1 MLHPRKIIIENNLVF
16 VFKTVVYLNL
26 KKHIS
31 NVFYALKLLCTK
43 LTKTIRMPVMI
54 QMLGFFVI
62 RMLFVNICISLK
74 LLLGL
79 KMNEETKTLFS
90 DFTLRFLV

>member
-1 MLHPRKIIIENNLVF
+1 MPHPRKIIIENNLVF

-43 LTKTIRMPVMI
+43 LTKTIRMHVMI
-54 QMLGFFVI
+54 QMLGFS
-62 RMLFVNICISLK
+62 LFVRYLPTFVSQFLTIILVETSAWIK
-74 LLLGL
+74 
-79 KMNEETKTLFS
+79 NE
-90 DFTLRFLV
+90 